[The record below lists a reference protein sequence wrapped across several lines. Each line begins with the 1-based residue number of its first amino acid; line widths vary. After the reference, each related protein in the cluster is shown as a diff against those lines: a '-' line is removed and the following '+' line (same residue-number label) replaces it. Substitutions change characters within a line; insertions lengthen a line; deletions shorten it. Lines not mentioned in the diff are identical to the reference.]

1 MVITAE
7 SSKRLKLLALANNQ
21 VHSVDIGVIAGPAWI
36 INLIGGG
43 TVTEVVF
50 SGFGD
55 DIVAVAMAEA
65 PLAE

>member
-50 SGFGD
+50 SGFRD
-55 DIVAVAMAEA
+55 NIAAVDTAEA